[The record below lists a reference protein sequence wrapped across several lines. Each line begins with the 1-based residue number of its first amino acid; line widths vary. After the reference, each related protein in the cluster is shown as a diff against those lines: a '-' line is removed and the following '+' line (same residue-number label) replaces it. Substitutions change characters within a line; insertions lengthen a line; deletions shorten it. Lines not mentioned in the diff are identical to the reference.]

1 MGSICSQNPHSR
13 SPHRQPVD
21 GGLMGAGRNSAG
33 IGIGETLVPLSALAL
48 TSQS

>member
-1 MGSICSQNPHSR
+1 MPSH
-13 SPHRQPVD
+13 PHRQPVD